1 MTYDS
6 GKSIA
11 EDETKLADPKLFMEA
26 MMSEMRRVM
35 KIEMEQVHE
44 RIDQMENRRE
54 EQKQN
59 GRNLRRRERVPA
71 REEEEERYGS
81 GFDEEEDR
89 DSIVNNRRPGGR
101 FGGARNREDNN
112 LSGIKMKIPSFQGRS
127 DPEAYLE
134 WEKKMEFVFDCHNYS
149 ETKKVKLAVIEF
161 SEYAVTW
168 WDQLVINRRRNRE
181 RPIDTWEEMKVV
193 MRKRFIPSYYYRE
206 LYKKLQGLRQGSR
219 SVEDYYKEMEIAM
232 IRANVEEDR
241 EATMARFLLGLNRE
255 IHDKVEM
262 QHYVELED
270 MVHMAIK
277 VEQQLKRGS
286 GNTGHIASQCPN
298 KQVMVLQAN
307 GEIVTDCEDSDTDD
321 MPPLEDVFEEEY
333 LAPDALTL
341 VARRALSL
349 QAKGVDEIQRE
360 NIFHTRC
367 YVKDKVCSVII
378 DGGSCTN
385 VASTIMVEKLGL
397 PMAKHPRPY
406 KLQWLN
412 DSGEIRVNKQVLV
425 AFRIGKYEDEVMCDV
440 VPMQAGHLLL
450 GRPWQ
455 FDRQVKHDGFTNKYS
470 FVLNQRLITLVPLTP
485 QQVYEDQVRLQKES
499 DQKKESEQKKKS
511 ENQRGAEKNEREKEN
526 QSLALERK
534 SERTQKNFYAKV
546 SEIKRAMFS
555 NQPMIVLLYKE
566 ALLNTNELDLA
577 LPSSIVSLLQ
587 EYEDVFPEETPH
599 GLPPIRGIE
608 HQIDFVPGAT
618 IPNRPAYR
626 SNPEET
632 KELQRQVSELLEKG
646 HVRES
651 MSPCA
656 VPVLLQ
662 DSTLSEERSNM
673 PHKPTRDVCQLVFE
687 PGDWVWLHYEEKK
700 DSRRKERSKLL
711 PRVDAWSGF
720 PSPRQRINDNAY
732 KLRFTLEVASD
743 DLRANPFQEEGND
756 GDQGTTSKD
765 LVQVPIGPV
774 TRARAKKF
782 KDVLNGLI
790 QELWAQA
797 NSWRP
802 IGHDP
807 PGQQR
812 IITLIQVL
820 EGSGQGQ

>member
-1 MTYDS
+1 MTQDS

-11 EDETKLADPKLFMEA
+11 ENDTKLTDSKVFMEA

-35 KIEMEQVHE
+35 KMEMEQIHE

-54 EQKQN
+54 EQPQN
-59 GRNLRRRERVPA
+59 GRNLRRRGRVPP
-71 REEEEERYGS
+71 REENEERYGS

-89 DSIVNNRRPGGR
+89 ESIVNNRRPGGR
-101 FGGARNREDNN
+101 FGEARNCEDNN
-112 LSGIKMKIPSFQGRS
+112 LGGIKMKIPFFQGRS

-134 WEKKMEFVFDCHNYS
+134 WEKKMEFVFDCYNYL

-161 SEYAVTW
+161 FEYAITW

-181 RPIDTWEEMKVV
+181 RTIDTWEEMKVV
-193 MRKRFIPSYYYRE
+193 MRKWFVPSYYYRE

-232 IRANVEEDR
+232 IRANIEEDR
-241 EATMARFLLGLNRE
+241 EATMARFLLGLNLE

-286 GNTGHIASQCPN
+286 GTRACHNSSSTSWKSSHAKPLDKSKTPKSEPKSVTTSHIPQGKAEASTSRNRDIKCFRCQGWGHIASQCPN

-307 GEIVTDCEDSDTDD
+307 GEIVTDCEDSDIDD

-349 QAKGVDEIQRE
+349 QAKGVDEVQRE

-367 YVKDKVCSVII
+367 YVKDKVCSMII

-397 PMAKHPRPY
+397 PMVKHPRPY

-425 AFRIGKYEDEVMCDV
+425 AYRIGKYEDEVLYDI
-440 VPMQAGHLLL
+440 VPMQVGHLLL

-455 FDRQVKHDGFTNKYS
+455 FDRHVKYDGFMNKYS
-470 FVLNQRLITLVPLTP
+470 FVLNQRSITLVPLAP
-485 QQVYEDQVRLQKES
+485 QQVYEDQMRLEKES

-511 ENQRGAEKNEREKEN
+511 GNQREAEKNEREKEN
-526 QSLALERK
+526 QSSALQRK
-534 SERTQKNFYAKV
+534 SERKQKNFYAKV

-577 LPSSIVSLLQ
+577 LPSSIVFSFAGAQ
-587 EYEDVFPEETPH
+587 
-599 GLPPIRGIE
+599 GCLPRGNTTW
-608 HQIDFVPGAT
+608 VT
-618 IPNRPAYR
+618 
-626 SNPEET
+626 SNP
-632 KELQRQVSELLEKG
+632 
-646 HVRES
+646 
-651 MSPCA
+651 
-656 VPVLLQ
+656 
-662 DSTLSEERSNM
+662 
-673 PHKPTRDVCQLVFE
+673 RD
-687 PGDWVWLHYEEKK
+687 
-700 DSRRKERSKLL
+700 
-711 PRVDAWSGF
+711 
-720 PSPRQRINDNAY
+720 
-732 KLRFTLEVASD
+732 
-743 DLRANPFQEEGND
+743 
-756 GDQGTTSKD
+756 
-765 LVQVPIGPV
+765 
-774 TRARAKKF
+774 
-782 KDVLNGLI
+782 
-790 QELWAQA
+790 
-797 NSWRP
+797 
-802 IGHDP
+802 
-807 PGQQR
+807 
-812 IITLIQVL
+812 
-820 EGSGQGQ
+820 